1 MSAPVEFYFDFAS
14 PYAYFASRRIDELVA
29 PFGRPVRWRPI
40 LLGPA
45 FAASRNARLID
56 QPLKGAYARHDWERV
71 SRLTGIPY
79 RFPEPFPVATLAPAR
94 VYWWLEAEAPA
105 LARRFAH
112 AVFAAYFAEG
122 RNIAEREVTA
132 DLAEGLGIGRS
143 DALAAIEDPR
153 WKAKLRQETEDA
165 VARGVF
171 GAPFVVV
178 DGEAFWGWDRL
189 DMVREWLTRGGW

>member
-45 FAASRNARLID
+45 FAASGNARLID

-94 VYWWLEAEAPA
+94 VYWWLEAEAPE

-122 RNIAEREVTA
+122 RNIAEREVAA
-132 DLAEGLGIGRS
+132 DVAEGLGIGRS

-165 VARGVF
+165 VAQGVF

-189 DMVREWLTRGGW
+189 DMVREWLARGGW